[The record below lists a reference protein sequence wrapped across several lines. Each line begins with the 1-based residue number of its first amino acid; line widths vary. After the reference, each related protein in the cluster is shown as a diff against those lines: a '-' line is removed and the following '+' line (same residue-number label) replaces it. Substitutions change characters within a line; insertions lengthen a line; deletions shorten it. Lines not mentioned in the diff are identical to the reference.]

1 MEWNEI
7 KNNEIEIKNKIK
19 WKNEMKWKNKK
30 MKLKKNFF
38 RIFSGLMDWARIE
51 QKKSDTDMLLKLGA
65 LSS

>member
-1 MEWNEI
+1 MKCRNEI
-7 KNNEIEIKNKIK
+7 KKWNAEMKLKNKMK
-19 WKNEMKWKNKK
+19 WKNE